1 MQKLLLITLTL
12 IFLTNF
18 NQAQTKEEWFP
29 SQLNIQP
36 FTANLLEARSG
47 ASYLLNQKKIRLDI
61 GSSQDIYRIEK
72 NNSVLS
78 FGADLFTFTRL
89 RSENNFRFPVE
100 TIDYFFGVNSGYK
113 IINGNTQ
120 YGFRFRLSHISAH
133 LVDGR
138 YNGASNSW
146 RDNLIPFV
154 YSREFVELFPFYKI
168 NSFRVYAGLTYLF
181 HVIPNTIGKG
191 IYQAGFD
198 YYLPSLISKN
208 ISPFFADDFKITEID
223 KYFGNNIF
231 KAGIKFGKY
240 DSKGFSILFAYYS
253 GKSIHGLF
261 YNLSEHY
268 AAFGINIDL

>member
-1 MQKLLLITLTL
+1 MRNVTLIILTL
-12 IFLTNF
+12 ILLTNF
-18 NQAQTKEEWFP
+18 NHAQTKEEWFP
-29 SQLNIQP
+29 SKLNIQP

-47 ASYLLNQKKIRLDI
+47 ANYLLSQKKLRLDI
-61 GSSQDIYRIEK
+61 GSSQDIYRIESG
-72 NNSVLS
+72 NSVLS
-78 FGADLFTFTRL
+78 FGADIFTFTRL

-113 IINGNTQ
+113 IIKDNVQ

-138 YNGASNSW
+138 YDGASNTW
-146 RDNLIPFV
+146 RENLIPFV

-168 NSFRVYAGLTYLF
+168 DSFRMYAGLTYLF

-191 IYQAGFD
+191 IYQIGLD

-208 ISPFFADDFKITEID
+208 ISPFFADDFKISRID
-223 KYFGNNIF
+223 KFFGNNIF

-240 DSKGFSILFAYYS
+240 DSNGFSIVFGYYS

-261 YNLSEHY
+261 YYLSEHY
-268 AAFGINIDL
+268 ATIGINIDL